1 MQSEAKY
8 MSPWVSPPPLELQL
22 WYAEVLVADLH
33 QVFPHQGTWFAT
45 YELKIGPGEGA
56 LQDRLLEYI
65 AFTEDFNNRIA
76 KGEDHDFD
84 EFDQFGPITEASS
97 WKVPRPDS
105 GVMPMTER
113 MWFLDGQASWQHPE
127 TAPSTEGAA
136 NDLWKR
142 IADYV
147 ATTDRGQQPM

>member
-1 MQSEAKY
+1 
-8 MSPWVSPPPLELQL
+8 
-22 WYAEVLVADLH
+22 
-33 QVFPHQGTWFAT
+33 
-45 YELKIGPGEGA
+45 